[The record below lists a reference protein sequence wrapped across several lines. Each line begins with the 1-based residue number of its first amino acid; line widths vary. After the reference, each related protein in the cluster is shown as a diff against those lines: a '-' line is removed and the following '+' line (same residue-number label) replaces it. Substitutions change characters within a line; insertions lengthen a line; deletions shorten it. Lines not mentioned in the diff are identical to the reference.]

1 MPACFDPPE
10 CVVITDQSS
19 VAASGIANV
28 SPIFRAIT
36 LAADDRLC
44 GSLGSVNSER
54 RFYLLTETEHPILRR
69 RAYALS
75 PAFCCL
81 DFPPRQRRGE
91 SSSSQSASYSIQNL
105 HGFFHL
111 SVVFRWR
118 IVEVMLAKILSG
130 AVVGLDA
137 ISVIVEVDIAE
148 RGLPSFTIVGL
159 PDKAVEESKERVR
172 AALRNSGA
180 EFPARRITVNL
191 APADIPKVGPAY
203 DLPIALGILIA
214 SEQLKDV
221 KGGVYIGELSLDGSL
236 RHTNGILPVGLLAK
250 MTKGPHEFFVPAIDA
265 KEASIIQGL
274 SVYPIATLREL
285 VLHLSG
291 EKLVAPLP
299 VEPFAS
305 FVEDVTYEYDM
316 VDIHGQEL
324 AKRALE
330 IAAAGGHNIFMQGPP
345 GAGKTLLARTL
356 PSILPD
362 FSEEEAIEVTKVYSV
377 TGNIPIGKSLIT
389 TRPFRAPHHT
399 TSRIG
404 LIGGGTRPVPGEI
417 TLAHRGVL
425 FLDEFPEFP
434 RHVLE
439 ALRQPLEDGIV
450 SISRAAGTVRFPS
463 IFMFV
468 GAANPCPCGNLGSSI
483 KRCTCL
489 AGTIMRYQKRLSGP
503 IMDRIDIH
511 IQVPAVDPKKFHD
524 NSKNGETSADIKA
537 RVEAA
542 RHIQR
547 LRYKGTK
554 YFSNAELST
563 RACREYCRLSTD
575 ALTLLQ
581 QAVSR
586 LSLSARGYYRVM
598 KLGRTIADLEKSKDV
613 SVSHIGEA
621 LQYRFAD

>member
-1 MPACFDPPE
+1 
-10 CVVITDQSS
+10 
-19 VAASGIANV
+19 
-28 SPIFRAIT
+28 
-36 LAADDRLC
+36 
-44 GSLGSVNSER
+44 
-54 RFYLLTETEHPILRR
+54 
-69 RAYALS
+69 
-75 PAFCCL
+75 
-81 DFPPRQRRGE
+81 
-91 SSSSQSASYSIQNL
+91 
-105 HGFFHL
+105 
-111 SVVFRWR
+111 
-118 IVEVMLAKILSG
+118 MLAKILSG

-180 EFPARRITVNL
+180 EFPARKITVNL

-214 SEQLKDV
+214 SEQLIDV
-221 KGGVYIGELSLDGSL
+221 HGGVFIGELSLDGSL
-236 RHTNGILPVGLLAK
+236 RHTNGILPIGLLAK
-250 MTKGPHEFFVPAIDA
+250 NLPSQAGDKSTPEFFVPSIDA
-265 KEASIIQGL
+265 KEASIIEGL
-274 SVYPIATLREL
+274 SVYPISSLREL

-291 EKLVAPLP
+291 EKVTSALSI
-299 VEPFAS
+299 EPFSS
-305 FVEDVTYEYDM
+305 FIGVETYEYDM
-316 VDIHGQEL
+316 ADIHGQEL

-345 GAGKTLLARTL
+345 GAGKTLLARTF
-356 PSILPD
+356 PSILP
-362 FSEEEAIEVTKVYSV
+362 FFTEEEAIEVTKIYSV
-377 TGNIPIGKSLIT
+377 TGNIPTGKSLIT

-404 LIGGGTRPVPGEI
+404 LIGGGTRPTPGEI

-450 SISRAAGTVRFPS
+450 SISRAAGTVQYPS
-463 IFMFV
+463 VFMFV
-468 GAANPCPCGNLGSSI
+468 GAANPCPCGNLGSSV

-489 AGTIMRYQKRLSGP
+489 QGTISRYQKRLSGP

-511 IQVPAVDPKKFHD
+511 IQVPAVDPKKFNET
-524 NSKNGETSADIKA
+524 NSSVESSAVIRK
-537 RVEAA
+537 RVQAA
-542 RHIQR
+542 RDIQR
-547 LRYKGTK
+547 KRYKDTK

-563 RACREYCRLSTD
+563 RASRQYCLLTTE

-598 KLGRTIADLEKSKDV
+598 KLGRTIADIEGVKDV
-613 SVSHIGEA
+613 LPSHIAEA
-621 LQYRFAD
+621 LQYRFKE